1 MPTTRQFVLALMVA
15 VLVGIVAAAL
25 RLSPGWLFGGM
36 ALVLAIAFV
45 GTLRGEP
52 RARRRGPAILLA
64 TTFLLVELVLVLR
77 AAGSPFRKWMV
88 AAVVLATFLAWAL
101 ALFAKWR
108 ERSQLA
114 KYAAIGLTLIM
125 VPAVL
130 LFVAS
135 DVPFI

>member
-1 MPTTRQFVLALMVA
+1 MTA
-15 VLVGIVAAAL
+15 
-25 RLSPGWLFGGM
+25 
-36 ALVLAIAFV
+36 
-45 GTLRGEP
+45 
-52 RARRRGPAILLA
+52 A
-64 TTFLLVELVLVLR
+64 TTVRVRRTV
-77 AAGSPFRKWMV
+77 APFVMR
-88 AAVVLATFLAWAL
+88 AAVVLATFLAWAV

-114 KYAAIGLTLIM
+114 MYAAIGLTLIM

>member
-1 MPTTRQFVLALMVA
+1 MLA

-25 RLSPGWLFGGM
+25 RLSPAWLFGGM
-36 ALVLAIAFV
+36 ALVLAIGFV
-45 GTLRGEP
+45 GVLRGEP
-52 RARRRGPAILLA
+52 RARRPGPAIVLV

-77 AAGSPFRKWMV
+77 AVGSPFRLWMV
-88 AAVVLATFLAWAL
+88 AAVVLATFLAWAM
-101 ALFAKWR
+101 ALFSQWR
-108 ERSQLA
+108 ERRQLA
-114 KYAAIGLTLIM
+114 MYAAIGLTLIM